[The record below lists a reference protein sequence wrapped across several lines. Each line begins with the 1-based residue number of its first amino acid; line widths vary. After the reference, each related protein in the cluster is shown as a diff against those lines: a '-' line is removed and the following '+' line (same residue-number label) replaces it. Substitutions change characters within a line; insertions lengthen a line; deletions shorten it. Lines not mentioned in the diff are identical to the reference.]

1 MQQGKLRKVGENGS
15 STVQRTNII
24 DTIGFCDSVF
34 TPKQVL
40 DVIKSSVKV
49 NVCHIDKVVVVC
61 SGRIE
66 GQHAQ
71 AVQQFMKWLKYKKHR
86 NQFVFVYNKA
96 DHCDGE
102 EEKMENVKGMLELLG
117 AKQVFNPIE
126 GGGGADLPPL
136 SRICVY
142 ARVYTYTRSNLF

>member
-117 AKQVFNPIE
+117 AKQVFKWRKYFWIKLE
-126 GGGGADLPPL
+126 REWCSAYILKVSL
-136 SRICVY
+136 IKKS
-142 ARVYTYTRSNLF
+142 S

>member
-1 MQQGKLRKVGENGS
+1 M
-15 STVQRTNII
+15 
-24 DTIGFCDSVF
+24 
-34 TPKQVL
+34 
-40 DVIKSSVKV
+40 IKSSVKV

-117 AKQVFNPIE
+117 AKQVLWRKYFWIKLE
-126 GGGGADLPPL
+126 REWCSAYILKVSL
-136 SRICVY
+136 IKKS
-142 ARVYTYTRSNLF
+142 S

>member
-1 MQQGKLRKVGENGS
+1 MNTVLFLVIIVVMIINMLTMLTIQQGKLRKVGENGC

-66 GQHAQ
+66 GQHAA
-71 AVQQFMKWLKYKKHR
+71 AVQQFMKWLQYKKNR

-96 DHCDGE
+96 DHCDSE

-117 AKQVFNPIE
+117 AKQVLCNRDIL
-126 GGGGADLPPL
+126 DK
-136 SRICVY
+136 
-142 ARVYTYTRSNLF
+142 T